1 MDNAIR
7 CYCVTNLGKRMI
19 LAVQLP
25 DGSVEKRVHGQSI
38 HIEGGGTVH
47 LSCSKC
53 SFRQELVLDSP
64 VQLAVM

>member
-1 MDNAIR
+1 MGNAIR
-7 CYCVTNLGKRMI
+7 CYCLTNLGKRMI

-47 LSCSKC
+47 LSCERC
-53 SFRQELVLDSP
+53 GFDETVLVDKV
-64 VQLAVM
+64 VQLV